1 MIESQIRALFA
12 EIADGEPACS
22 RADTQLAHR
31 RGRARLRWRRACVAG
46 TSVLAAAAV
55 VVLAMGVGPVRLG
68 SGPPVGR
75 PAAPR
80 QFNPLVP
87 YLSFG
92 WLPPGNR
99 LTAGD
104 ARPEVVALVAG
115 RNPNALN
122 PWNLIVYAAGQC
134 HLTRP
139 AGELKCS
146 TAALEGFN
154 AQISGRAPA
163 VQGHRAFW
171 AGPAPIPGLPPA
183 LQRRRARA
191 SRGKA
196 DSYLVWQYARGGWA
210 GLVLPTA
217 NATKLTAAQREAY
230 KQDAVKIANHVRYGA
245 ATPPLMFPAQL
256 TGLPSRWQVGSV
268 YYQPDGRL
276 LRASRFALTTGT
288 PDLGADGG
296 MEFQTNL
303 PYFGVIDPATFYK
316 NFCPTSGSEI
326 INGYRV
332 VVTHRDGGTA
342 IGGGTALPPS
352 QGLCA
357 ANADGLALNIGQ
369 QGAHPPISVASLFRD
384 HLRLLGTN
392 PANWTTKPIG

>member
-1 MIESQIRALFA
+1 MSEPQIRALFT
-12 EIADGEPACS
+12 EIADGEPA
-22 RADTQLAHR
+22 RTQVDIQFARR
-31 RGRARLRWRRACVAG
+31 RGRARLRRRRASVAG
-46 TSVLAAAAV
+46 TSVLATAAV

-68 SGPPVGR
+68 SGPPAGR

-92 WLPPGNR
+92 WLPAGSR
-99 LTAGD
+99 LLAGD
-104 ARPEVVALVAG
+104 ARPEVVALLAG
-115 RNPNALN
+115 RNLNARN

-139 AGELKCS
+139 ARELKCS
-146 TAALEGFN
+146 TAALEGLT

-163 VQGHRAFW
+163 VHGHRAFW
-171 AGPAPIPGLPPA
+171 AGPAPISGLPPA
-183 LQRRRARA
+183 LQRHRA
-191 SRGKA
+191 SRGA
-196 DSYLVWQYARGGWA
+196 DSYLLWQYARGGWA
-210 GLVLPTA
+210 ALVLPTA
-217 NATKLTAAQREAY
+217 NATKLSAAQREAY

-245 ATPPLMFPAQL
+245 AMPPLVFPAQL
-256 TGLPSRWQVGSV
+256 TGLPSRWRVGSV

-288 PDLGADGG
+288 ADLGADGG
-296 MEFQTNL
+296 LEFQTNL

-332 VVTHRDGGTA
+332 VVTNQVGGT
-342 IGGGTALPPS
+342 LPS
-352 QGLCA
+352 ESLCA
-357 ANADGLALNIGQ
+357 ANADGLALTIDQ
-369 QGAHPPISVASLFRD
+369 QGAHPPISVASLFGD

>member
-1 MIESQIRALFA
+1 MAEPQIRALFA
-12 EIADGEPACS
+12 EIADREPASS
-22 RADTQLAHR
+22 RVDIQLARR

-55 VVLAMGVGPVRLG
+55 VALAVGVGLVRLG
-68 SGPPVGR
+68 SGPPAG

-332 VVTHRDGGTA
+332 VVTNQVAGT
-342 IGGGTALPPS
+342 LPS
-352 QGLCA
+352 ETLCA
-357 ANADGLALNIGQ
+357 ANADGLALSINQ

>member
-1 MIESQIRALFA
+1 MIESQIRALFT
-12 EIADGEPACS
+12 EIADGEPAPS
-22 RADTQLAHR
+22 QVDIQLARR
-31 RGRARLRWRRACVAG
+31 RGRARLRRRRASVAG

-68 SGPPVGR
+68 SGQPAGG

-92 WLPPGNR
+92 WLPAGIR
-99 LTAGD
+99 LVAGD
-104 ARPEVVALVAG
+104 ARPEVGALIAG
-115 RNPNALN
+115 RNLNVQN

-146 TAALEGFN
+146 TEALEGLT
-154 AQISGRAPA
+154 ARISGPAPA

-171 AGPAPIPGLPPA
+171 AGPAPISGLPPA
-183 LQRRRARA
+183 LQRRRA
-191 SRGKA
+191 SRGA

-217 NATKLTAAQREAY
+217 NATKLSAAQREAY
-230 KQDAVKIANHVRYGA
+230 KQDAVEIANHVRYGA
-245 ATPPLMFPAQL
+245 ATPPLVFPAQL
-256 TGLPSRWQVGSV
+256 TGLPSRWRVGSV

-296 MEFQTNL
+296 LEYQANL
-303 PYFGVIDPATFYK
+303 PNFGVDPATFYK

-332 VVTHRDGGTA
+332 VVTNQVAGT
-342 IGGGTALPPS
+342 LPS
-352 QGLCA
+352 ESLCA
-357 ANADGLALNIGQ
+357 ANADGLALTIGQ

-384 HLRLLGTN
+384 HLRLLGAN

>member
-1 MIESQIRALFA
+1 MTEPQIRALFA
-12 EIADGEPACS
+12 EIADREPARS
-22 RADTQLAHR
+22 QVDIQLARR

-55 VVLAMGVGPVRLG
+55 AALAVGVGLVRLG
-68 SGPPVGR
+68 SGPPAG

-92 WLPPGNR
+92 WLPAGNR
-99 LTAGD
+99 LVAGD

-115 RNPNALN
+115 RKLSALSN
-122 PWNLIVYAAGQC
+122 WNLIVYAADQC

-139 AGELKCS
+139 AGDLKCS
-146 TAALEGFN
+146 TEALEGLT
-154 AQISGRAPA
+154 ARISGRAPP

-171 AGPAPIPGLPPA
+171 AGPGPISGLPPA
-183 LQRRRARA
+183 LQRHRA
-191 SRGKA
+191 SQS
-196 DSYLVWQYARGGWA
+196 DSYLLWQYARGGWG

-217 NATKLTAAQREAY
+217 NATKLSAAQREAY

-245 ATPPLMFPAQL
+245 ATPPLVFPAQL
-256 TGLPSRWQVGSV
+256 TGLPSRWRVGSV

-296 MEFQTNL
+296 MEFETNL
-303 PYFGVIDPATFYK
+303 PYFTDIDPATFYR

-332 VVTHRDGGTA
+332 VVTNQVAGT
-342 IGGGTALPPS
+342 LPS
-352 QGLCA
+352 ETLCA
-357 ANADGLALNIGQ
+357 ANANGLALSINQ

>member
-1 MIESQIRALFA
+1 MSEPQIRALFA
-12 EIADGEPACS
+12 EIADREPARS
-22 RADTQLAHR
+22 QVDIQLARR
-31 RGRARLRWRRACVAG
+31 RGRARLRRRRASVAG

-55 VVLAMGVGPVRLG
+55 VVLAMGIGPVRLG
-68 SGPPVGR
+68 SGPPAGR

-92 WLPPGNR
+92 WLPAGNR
-99 LTAGD
+99 LLAGD
-104 ARPEVVALVAG
+104 ARPQVAALIAG
-115 RNPNALN
+115 RKQDTPNN
-122 PWNLIVYAAGQC
+122 WNLIAYSAGQC

-139 AGELKCS
+139 ELTCS
-146 TAALEGFN
+146 TAALEGFT

-163 VQGHRAFW
+163 VRGHRAFW
-171 AGPAPIPGLPPA
+171 AGPAVSGLPPA
-183 LQRRRARA
+183 GT
-191 SRGKA
+191 SGA

-245 ATPPLMFPAQL
+245 ATPPLVFPAQL
-256 TGLPSRWQVGSV
+256 TGLPSRWRVGSV

-296 MEFQTNL
+296 LEFQSNL
-303 PYFGVIDPATFYK
+303 PNFGIDPATFYK

-332 VVTHRDGGTA
+332 VVTNPVSGT
-342 IGGGTALPPS
+342 LPS
-352 QGLCA
+352 EWLCA
-357 ANADGLALNIGQ
+357 AHADGLALQIAL